1 MKSIII
7 KLSFIFF
14 LTNNIL
20 YSQTVLA
27 TRADSIAEMLRHT
40 PKIKIPMSIALKKL
54 NKCKYPLPSLFM
66 EYLINEG
73 HPYMNEDIS
82 IANSKSVDYFSC
94 YYFKYK
100 NKTFWIVNA
109 KLKSTELDVIFPR
122 LIVLDSMNSKIAV
135 SSDISGSIIDFKRKF
150 SCFFRD
156 NKLFFKMEGVK
167 NDVWYFD
174 EDLNSLEGYVE
185 NKPIKFDD

>member
-1 MKSIII
+1 MKNIII

-20 YSQTVLA
+20 CSQTVLA
-27 TRADSIAEMLRHT
+27 TKADSIAEMLRHT
-40 PKIKIPMSIALKKL
+40 PKIKIPMSVSLKKL

-82 IANSKSVDYFSC
+82 IINSKSRNYFSC

-100 NKTFWIVNA
+100 NMLFWIVNV
-109 KLKSTELDVIFPR
+109 KRNSTVLDISMPI
-122 LIVLDSMNSKIAV
+122 LIALDSMNRKMST
-135 SSDISGSIIDFKRKF
+135 SDIVWADRDFNRKF
-150 SCFFRD
+150 SCFFKD
-156 NKLFFKMEGVK
+156 NKLFFKMEGEK
-167 NDVWYFD
+167 ELWYFD
-174 EDLNSLEGYVE
+174 EDLNKFEGYVE
-185 NKPIKFDD
+185 DKPIIFED